1 MSIAASVVNG
11 LRGAALLARGR
22 AEGLLCF
29 PTTMDDA
36 ARSFVAVAVSVPV
49 IVGIR
54 LIAWAEAGVLANG
67 GRILLRDLMVY
78 TVSWLVFA
86 IMSYR
91 IAGSVGRTE
100 KWPRFI
106 VAWNWCN
113 VIGNLMVML
122 GGVPGLLGVPPVVE
136 QAAQLVA
143 LGWALWLEWY
153 AVRLVFSAGPLLAAY
168 MVMLDQI
175 IGLAFA
181 IMGMSLGPR

>member
-1 MSIAASVVNG
+1 MSMPASVTTG

-22 AEGLLCF
+22 PEGLAFF
-29 PTTMDDA
+29 PGTMDEA
-36 ARSFVAVAVSVPV
+36 SRSFVAVAVSVPV

-54 LIAWAEAGVLANG
+54 LIAWAENGVPATG

-78 TVSWLVFA
+78 AVSWLVFA

-91 IAGSVGRTE
+91 IAGSLGRTE
-100 KWPRFI
+100 QWPRFI

-113 VIGNLMVML
+113 VVGNLIVMF
-122 GGVPGLLGVPPVVE
+122 GGVPGLLGVPSVVD
-136 QAAQLVA
+136 QATEVVA

-153 AVRLVFSAGPLLAAY
+153 AVRLAFGAGPLLAAY
-168 MVMLDQI
+168 LVMLDQI
-175 IGLAFA
+175 IGLSFA

>member
-11 LRGAALLARGR
+11 LRGAVLLARGR
-22 AEGLLCF
+22 PEGLAYF
-29 PTTMDDA
+29 PGTMDDA
-36 ARSFVAVAVSVPV
+36 SRSFVALAVSVPV
-49 IVGIR
+49 VVGIR
-54 LIAWAEAGVLANG
+54 LIGWAEAGVPANG

-78 TVSWLVFA
+78 AVSWLVFA

-113 VIGNLMVML
+113 VVGNLMVML
-122 GGVPGLLGVPPVVE
+122 GGVPGLLGFPPVVD
-136 QAAQLVA
+136 QAGEVVA

-153 AVRLVFSAGPLLAAY
+153 AVRLVFGAGPLLAAY